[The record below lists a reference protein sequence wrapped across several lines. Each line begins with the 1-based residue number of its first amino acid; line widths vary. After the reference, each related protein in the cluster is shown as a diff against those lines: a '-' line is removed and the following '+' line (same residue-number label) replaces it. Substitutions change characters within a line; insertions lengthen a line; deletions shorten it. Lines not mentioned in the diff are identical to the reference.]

1 VSVDVLL
8 IYDDFALQMRGWIPD
23 FKILYLHYKIDKMKF
38 FYKILLLIGLSINII
53 SCKKG
58 DSPMVKNEGFSTSDL
73 DSIAANYYEE
83 YLKLYPLEATSQG
96 DERYNDLLPNNLS
109 QDFIKKEIAFYNS
122 VQNQLKSI
130 DYNSLDNDQKVVFDV
145 LEYTLIDKQE
155 RYAYHPE
162 YIPFTQFDGL
172 PLTFPMLGSGSGI
185 QPFKTEKD
193 YDNWLKRVDEFP
205 LWMDSAIENFRLG
218 IKNNVVLPK
227 SLVLKMIPQMK
238 ADEITTFE
246 IDKNIFYGPI
256 KNLPKDFKPVI
267 ANKYTK
273 LYQDAIKNK
282 LIPAYLKMADFLEK
296 EYLPK
301 ARTTDGY
308 GALPNGNNIYAYYV
322 KSWTTTNKTPEEIHK
337 TGLSEVERLR
347 NDMEKVKAQVGF
359 KGSLEEFL
367 NYVKTDPKAMP
378 YKTSAEVLAGF
389 QSILDKITPKL
400 KTMFN
405 VTPKTPFEIRQ
416 TEKYREASASAEYIQ
431 GSADGKR
438 PGIFYIPI
446 PDPAKFNVTSGMES
460 LFLHEAIPG
469 HHYQVSL
476 QQENTKL
483 PKFMRFG
490 WIGAY
495 GEGWALYC
503 ESLGSEFGL
512 YTDPYQK
519 MGSLSDEMLRAVR
532 LVIDTGIHTGQ
543 MSREEAIK
551 YFLSNV
557 AYDEAGATAEVER
570 YMALPGQALS
580 YKTGAMKIRELR
592 NKYQKEQ
599 GKKFNLASFHDEV
612 LSQGCLPLEVLER
625 KMELWAKK

>member
-38 FYKILLLIGLSINII
+38 FYKILLLIVLSINII

-83 YLKLYPLEATSQG
+83 YLTLYPLEATSQG